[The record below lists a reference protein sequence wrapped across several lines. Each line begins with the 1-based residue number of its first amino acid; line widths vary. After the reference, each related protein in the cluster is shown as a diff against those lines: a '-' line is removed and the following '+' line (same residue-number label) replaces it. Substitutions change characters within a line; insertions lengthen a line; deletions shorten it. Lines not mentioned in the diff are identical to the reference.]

1 MNSELQIQG
10 SVGKLSAILNI
21 PVVQKNE
28 KYPLV
33 ILMHGLMLYKEF
45 GMLSLLAEQLEAIGI
60 ASIRFDFNGHG
71 QSEGKFENMT
81 ILNEIEDAA
90 KVFDSIKKMPQIKSI
105 SLLGH
110 SQGGI
115 VASMLAGQLG
125 TLAVKGLVL
134 LAPAAVY
141 KDQALNGSILG
152 VQFDAH
158 NIPDYIEAYDH
169 KVGRTYLKTAQ
180 ELEIYETAGKYQGP
194 VCIVQGKIDGL
205 VPYIYAKRFKD
216 IYKQCELHLL
226 ENENHFFTHDKDAM
240 IRLVLDFLKRITL

>member
-10 SVGKLSAILNI
+10 SVGKLSAILNVPI
-21 PVVQKNE
+21 VQKDE

-71 QSEGKFENMT
+71 QSEGEFENMT

-90 KVFDSIKKMPQIKSI
+90 KVFDFVKNMPEVKSV

-115 VASMLAGQLG
+115 VASMLAGELG
-125 TLAVKGLVL
+125 TSVVKDLVL
-134 LAPAAVY
+134 LAPAAV
-141 KDQALNGSILG
+141 
-152 VQFDAH
+152 
-158 NIPDYIEAYDH
+158 
-169 KVGRTYLKTAQ
+169 
-180 ELEIYETAGKYQGP
+180 
-194 VCIVQGKIDGL
+194 
-205 VPYIYAKRFKD
+205 
-216 IYKQCELHLL
+216 
-226 ENENHFFTHDKDAM
+226 
-240 IRLVLDFLKRITL
+240 